1 MPIIRHEGQILDFEF
16 GPDVGSIPQDQLKE
30 AGIEILIPQSKFRL
44 MELSSDGNNLLV
56 NLTSSSV
63 EQFSLQML
71 GHGDSAWLIAGSGT
85 EVILDIQGTSSLA
98 NIIADISLLSRSLE
112 SSRFK

>member
-1 MPIIRHEGQILDFEF
+1 M
-16 GPDVGSIPQDQLKE
+16 KE